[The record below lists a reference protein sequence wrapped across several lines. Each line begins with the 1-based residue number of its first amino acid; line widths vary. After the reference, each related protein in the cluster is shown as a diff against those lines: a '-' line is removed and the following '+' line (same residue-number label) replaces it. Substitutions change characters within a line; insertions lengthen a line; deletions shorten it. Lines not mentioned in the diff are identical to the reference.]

1 MRIRK
6 TVEKRIAQEK
16 RELSLA
22 VILSLTVLMFLLTHT
37 PRLQTEIKTNTNARS
52 GKFLTQNL
60 I

>member
-1 MRIRK
+1 M
-6 TVEKRIAQEK
+6 EKRIAQEK

-37 PRLQTEIKTNTNARS
+37 PRLAAELKTNNNARS
-52 GKFLTQNL
+52 SQLLTQNV